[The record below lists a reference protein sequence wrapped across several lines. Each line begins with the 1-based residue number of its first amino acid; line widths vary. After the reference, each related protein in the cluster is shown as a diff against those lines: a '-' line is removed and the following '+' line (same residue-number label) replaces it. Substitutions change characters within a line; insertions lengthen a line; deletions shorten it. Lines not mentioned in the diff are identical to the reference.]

1 MSDLYQSLKLSVEE
15 LSLLY
20 SSLGKNAEA
29 NKILKEAHQNFD
41 ELDLDA
47 LLSSAGHSLL
57 ARGYCSIDNR
67 DQLIIKKEVKKV
79 IEILVGQDQIFFIN
93 ILSGA
98 NPLNITIFNHSTG
111 MFCSVYNSENIVFTL
126 EYGLSK
132 NLAKYLNFL
141 LADIVVVSE
150 ENILNAKCS
159 GLPIRYSTL
168 PKALEAGVPKKIYT
182 SLIDLG
188 WNPKDAK
195 GLTEDIKAQVLR
207 GTIVRFSGTKG
218 SFSSLED
225 FEVASRASILLL
237 RGLKRS
243 WAFTFGDTKSDDE
256 GDAQNVDGQSFEKI
270 LSEFVD

>member
-132 NLAKYLNFL
+132 NLAKY
-141 LADIVVVSE
+141 
-150 ENILNAKCS
+150 
-159 GLPIRYSTL
+159 
-168 PKALEAGVPKKIYT
+168 
-182 SLIDLG
+182 
-188 WNPKDAK
+188 
-195 GLTEDIKAQVLR
+195 
-207 GTIVRFSGTKG
+207 
-218 SFSSLED
+218 
-225 FEVASRASILLL
+225 
-237 RGLKRS
+237 
-243 WAFTFGDTKSDDE
+243 
-256 GDAQNVDGQSFEKI
+256 
-270 LSEFVD
+270 